1 MVVPGG
7 IHGSVGNCGRMRE
20 GERFGI
26 LRQLLILP
34 QWLSLPPGSTWRPWG
49 MGTAG
54 RLEGRHRS
62 QGQHSDLRGKQ
73 QKSHP
78 AEWLR
83 PLSLSLIEAQPFCSC
98 LHLHSLEVSL
108 RGTIISHCPNSFIRR
123 KEKALK
129 SSLMKQGLRRQQ
141 AAHLSSHFLWPL
153 GSPSENASVLKI
165 EAINLR
171 QK

>member
-7 IHGSVGNCGRMRE
+7 MHGNERNRGRMRE
-20 GERFGI
+20 GERFGR

-34 QWLSLPPGSTWRPWG
+34 QRLSLPPGSTWRPW
-49 MGTAG
+49 MGAAG
-54 RLEGRHRS
+54 RLEGRDRS
-62 QGQHSDLRGKQ
+62 QGPHSDLRGKQ

-108 RGTIISHCPNSFIRR
+108 SGTIISHCPNSFIRR

-129 SSLMKQGLRRQQ
+129 PSLMKQGLRRQQ
-141 AAHLSSHFLWPL
+141 AAHSSSRFLWPL